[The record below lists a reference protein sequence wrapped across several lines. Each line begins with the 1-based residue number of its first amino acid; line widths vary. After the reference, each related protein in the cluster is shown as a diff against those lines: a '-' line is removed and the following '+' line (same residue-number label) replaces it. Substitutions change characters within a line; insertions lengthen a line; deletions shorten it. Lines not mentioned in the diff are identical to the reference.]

1 MTRCN
6 ICGSTAFQPGFR
18 GRLSFGQ
25 PPECANCH
33 SVERHRV
40 IHEIYKAVAPLLSDW
55 RALQFAPD
63 QSVEAA
69 WFGKF
74 DTSVYGDENF
84 MDMTDTGLQS
94 ESYDLIISNHVLEH
108 VANDRAALIE
118 LLRVVGESG
127 VVHLCVPSPLARWE
141 TLDWGFPDP
150 DKNLHYRDYGAG
162 FPIGML
168 EHISEANAIAVVGRD
183 TVTGLYD
190 IVYFFSR
197 SIERLARMANL
208 WQRAYIAVVRF
219 T

>member
-6 ICGSTAFQPGFR
+6 ICGSTAFQPAFL
-18 GRLSFGQ
+18 GRLSFGL
-25 PPECANCH
+25 PPECSNCH
-33 SVERHRV
+33 SVERHRIV
-40 IHEIYKAVAPLLSDW
+40 HGIYKAVLPLLSEW

-63 QSVEAA
+63 KSVEADGSPNSIPRLMA
-69 WFGKF
+69 GK
-74 DTSVYGDENF
+74 NF
-84 MDMTDTGLQS
+84 IDMADTGLQS

-108 VANDRAALIE
+108 VADDRAALIE

-150 DKNLHYRDYGAG
+150 GKNRHYRDYGTD
-162 FPIGML
+162 FPIRML
-168 EHISEANAIAVVGRD
+168 EHISEAHAIAAVGRD
-183 TVTGLYD
+183 AITGLHD

-197 SIERLARMANL
+197 SIETLAEMANL
-208 WQRAYIAVVRF
+208 WERSYIAVVRF

>member
-1 MTRCN
+1 MQYMRFHSIPT
-6 ICGSTAFQPGFR
+6 
-18 GRLSFGQ
+18 RLSGATEFWTAAGML
-25 PPECANCH
+25 
-33 SVERHRV
+33 
-40 IHEIYKAVAPLLSDW
+40 KLPLGGTAQGRSRNLQGRRAFASRW

-74 DTSVYGDENF
+74 DTSVYGRENF

-150 DKNLHYRDYGAG
+150 DKNRHYRDYGAD

-168 EHISEANAIAVVGRD
+168 EDISEANAIAVVGRD
-183 TVTGLYD
+183 TVTGLHE

-197 SIERLARMANL
+197 SIETLAKMANL
-208 WQRAYIAVVRF
+208 WERAYIAVVRF